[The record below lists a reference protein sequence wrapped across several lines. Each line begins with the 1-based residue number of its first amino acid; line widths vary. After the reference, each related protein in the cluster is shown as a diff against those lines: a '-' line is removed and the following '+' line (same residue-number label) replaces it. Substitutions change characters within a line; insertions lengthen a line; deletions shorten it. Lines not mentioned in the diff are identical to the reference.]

1 MSRVPEFC
9 SKNGIQLNKGLGQN
23 FLVDE
28 AVLQKILE
36 TANIKDSDFV
46 LEIGA
51 GIGVLTSE
59 LVKRAGRIMAVE
71 IDGKLVPLINKYVNT
86 HELSSSESASG
97 RANREAASPL
107 VLRQAQESVEESNK
121 LNIINANAL
130 EVDFP
135 NEPYKIVAN
144 IPYHIT
150 SPLLRHA
157 FLESEVYPK
166 SMTLLIQ
173 HEVAEKIC
181 DEKSKGMLTIL
192 VGLFGKPTLIQK
204 VPPEAFLPPP
214 KVNSAILHIDCFDS
228 PIATKE
234 QIEKI
239 FQLTKVAFGKKR
251 KMLRNSI
258 GEIDGGMEILEKA
271 GIEATRRPQELS
283 IEEWI
288 KLANQ

>member
-1 MSRVPEFC
+1 MSKVSEFC
-9 SKNGIQLNKGLGQN
+9 NKNGIQLNKSLGQN
-23 FLVDE
+23 FLVDDS
-28 AVLQKILE
+28 VLQKIVE
-36 TANIKDSDFV
+36 TANIKDSDFI

-51 GIGVLTSE
+51 GIGALTAE
-59 LVKRAGRIMAVE
+59 LVERAGKVMTVE
-71 IDGKLVPLINKYVNT
+71 IDGKLIPLLKKYVAEKTRNEQVDRGPRT
-86 HELSSSESASG
+86 ADRSLE
-97 RANREAASPL
+97 
-107 VLRQAQESVEESNK
+107 
-121 LNIINANAL
+121 IINENAL
-130 EVDFP
+130 NTDFP

-157 FLESEVYPK
+157 FLESEVTPE

-192 VGLFGKPTLIQK
+192 VGLFGKPRLIQK

-214 KVNSAILHIDCFDS
+214 KINSAILHIDCFDS

-234 QIEKI
+234 EIEEVFKYTKI
-239 FQLTKVAFGKKR
+239 AFSKKR

-288 KLANQ
+288 ELSCQ